1 MAPTSTWPRCQRR
14 STARSRNLVSPDPA
28 SVAKTAP
35 SGRVKRQNVSANI
48 GVMSFLPWP
57 ALGEQ
62 YELTLEAAGR
72 SVRAV
77 ITEVA
82 AAIRHLSVNG
92 VEITAGYDDDIPP
105 PFGCGIV
112 LVPWPNR
119 VRDGRWTHEGR
130 TLQLDITEPARGNAL
145 HGLLRNTPYQ
155 LIARTGCSVTLRAQV
170 FPQNGY
176 PFRLDTRV
184 RYTLV
189 PDGLRITHT
198 VRNVGSACA
207 PVAVGAHPFLAIGGV
222 PTDTLTLT
230 VSADHHVDVDDRL
243 NPVGVTPVEGTHWD
257 LREGRIVGTLTLDDA
272 WSGLTMTEGGSTHS
286 LSAPDGRTVTLW
298 ADEKF
303 GYVQVFITREFP
315 RQGELITAVAIEPMT
330 APADAFNSGEGL
342 RWIQPGDDWS
352 ASWAIRYHDRSHLKA
367 R

>member
-1 MAPTSTWPRCQRR
+1 MQFR
-14 STARSRNLVSPDPA
+14 
-28 SVAKTAP
+28 
-35 SGRVKRQNVSANI
+35 
-48 GVMSFLPWP
+48 PWP

-62 YELTLEAAGR
+62 YELTLQAAGR

-82 AAIRHLSVNG
+82 AAIRHLSVDD
-92 VEITAGYDDDIPP
+92 VEITAGYDGDIPP

-145 HGLLRNTPYQ
+145 HGLLRNTPYHLVQ
-155 LIARTGCSVTLRAQV
+155 RSGCSVTLGAHV

-176 PFRLDTRV
+176 PFRLDTTV

-189 PDGLRITHT
+189 PNGMQVAHS

-207 PVAVGAHPFLAIGGV
+207 PVAVGAHPFLAIGDV
-222 PTDTLTLT
+222 AADTLTLT
-230 VSADHHVDVDDRL
+230 VSADHHIDVDDRL
-243 NPVGVTPVEGTHWD
+243 NPVGVTPVQGTDWD
-257 LREGRIVGTLTLDDA
+257 LREGRLVETLHLDDA
-272 WSGLTMTEGGSTHS
+272 WSGLTKTGDGSTHW
-286 LSAPDGRTVTLW
+286 LSAPDGRTVSLW
-298 ADEKF
+298 ADEQF

-315 RQGELITAVAIEPMT
+315 RRGELITAVAIEPMT

-342 RWIQPGDDWS
+342 RWIQPGDRWS
-352 ASWAIRYHDRSHLKA
+352 MSWAIRYHDECDLKA

>member
-1 MAPTSTWPRCQRR
+1 MPFR
-14 STARSRNLVSPDPA
+14 
-28 SVAKTAP
+28 
-35 SGRVKRQNVSANI
+35 
-48 GVMSFLPWP
+48 PWP

-82 AAIRHLSVNG
+82 AATRHLSVDG

-105 PFGCGIV
+105 PFGSGIV

-119 VRDGRWTHEGR
+119 VRDGRWTHDGQ
-130 TLQLDITEPARGNAL
+130 TLQLDITEPRRGNAL
-145 HGLLRNTPYQ
+145 HGLLRNTAYR
-155 LIARTGCSVTLRAQV
+155 LVERSEFSVTLAAQV

-176 PFRLDTRV
+176 PFHLDTRV

-189 PDGLRITHT
+189 ADGMHITHT
-198 VRNVGSACA
+198 VGNVGSACA
-207 PVAVGAHPFLAIGGV
+207 PVAIGAHPFLSIGDV
-222 PTDTLTLT
+222 PADTLTLT
-230 VSADHHVDVDDRL
+230 VSADHHIDVDDRL
-243 NPVGVTPVEGTHWD
+243 NPVRLTPVQGTRWD
-257 LREGRIVGTLTLDDA
+257 LRQGKPVAALDLDDA
-272 WSGLTMTEGGSTHS
+272 WSGVTVTDGGSTHW
-286 LSAPDGRTVTLW
+286 LSAPDGRTVSLW
-298 ADEKF
+298 ADEQF

-315 RQGELITAVAIEPMT
+315 RRGELVTAIAIEPMT

-342 RWIQPGDDWS
+342 RWVEPGERWS
-352 ASWAIRYHDRSHLKA
+352 ASWAIRYHDLTA

>member
-1 MAPTSTWPRCQRR
+1 MPFR
-14 STARSRNLVSPDPA
+14 
-28 SVAKTAP
+28 
-35 SGRVKRQNVSANI
+35 
-48 GVMSFLPWP
+48 PWP

-62 YELTLEAAGR
+62 FELTLEVADR

-82 AAIRHLSVNG
+82 AAIRHLSVDG
-92 VEITAGYDDDIPP
+92 VELTASYDDDVPP

-130 TLQLDITEPARGNAL
+130 TLQLDITEPRLGNAL
-145 HGLLRNTPYQ
+145 HGLLRNTAYQ
-155 LIARTGCSVTLRAQV
+155 LAERSEDAICLRAQV

-176 PFRLDTRV
+176 PFRLDTQV
-184 RYTLV
+184 RYALV
-189 PDGLRITHT
+189 ADGLQVTHT

-207 PVAVGAHPFLAIGGV
+207 PVAVGAHPFLAIGDV

-230 VSADHHVDVDDRL
+230 VVADQHIDVDDRL
-243 NPVGVTPVEGTHWD
+243 NPIGVTPVQGTEWD
-257 LREGRIVGTLTLDDA
+257 LRKGKEVSTLNLDDA
-272 WSGLTMTEGGSTHS
+272 WSGLTIAGGGSTHW
-286 LSAPDGRTVTLW
+286 LSAPDGRTVSLW
-298 ADEKF
+298 ADEQF
-303 GYVQVFITREFP
+303 GYVQVYITREFP
-315 RQGELITAVAIEPMT
+315 RGGELITAVAIEPMT

-342 RWIQPGDDWS
+342 RWLQPGDYWS
-352 ASWAIRYHDRSHLKA
+352 MSWAIRYHDLKA

>member
-1 MAPTSTWPRCQRR
+1 MHFQ
-14 STARSRNLVSPDPA
+14 
-28 SVAKTAP
+28 
-35 SGRVKRQNVSANI
+35 
-48 GVMSFLPWP
+48 PWP

-62 YELTLEAAGR
+62 HELTLEAAGR

-82 AAIRHLSVNG
+82 AAIRHLSVDG
-92 VEITAGYDDDIPP
+92 VEITAGYGDEAPP

-119 VRDGRWTHEGR
+119 VRDGRWTHDAR

-145 HGLLRNTPYQ
+145 HGLLRNTSYQ
-155 LIARTGCSVTLRAQV
+155 VVDRTGCSMTLRAQV

-176 PFRLDTRV
+176 PFRLDTKV

-189 PDGLRITHT
+189 SDGMHVTHT

-207 PVAVGAHPFLAIGGV
+207 PVAVGAHPFLAIGDV

-230 VSADHHVDVDDRL
+230 VSADHHIDVDDRL
-243 NPVGVTPVEGTHWD
+243 NPIGVSSVQGTDWD
-257 LREGRIVGTLTLDDA
+257 LRDGRTVATLNLDDA
-272 WSGLTMTEGGSTHS
+272 WSGLTMDGGGSTHW
-286 LSAPDGRTVTLW
+286 LSAPDGRTVSLW
-298 ADEKF
+298 ADEQF

-315 RQGELITAVAIEPMT
+315 RRGELITAVAIEPMT

-342 RWIQPGDDWS
+342 RWIEPGDCWS
-352 ASWAIRYHDRSHLKA
+352 MSWAIRYRDEDHLKA

>member
-1 MAPTSTWPRCQRR
+1 MHFR
-14 STARSRNLVSPDPA
+14 
-28 SVAKTAP
+28 
-35 SGRVKRQNVSANI
+35 
-48 GVMSFLPWP
+48 PWP

-62 YELTLEAAGR
+62 YELTLKAAGR

-82 AAIRHLSVNG
+82 AAIRHLSVDG
-92 VEITAGYDDDIPP
+92 VEITAGYDDDAPP

-119 VRDGRWTHEGR
+119 VRDGRWTHDGR
-130 TLQLDITEPARGNAL
+130 TLQLDITEPAQGNAL
-145 HGLLRNTPYQ
+145 HGLLRNASYQ
-155 LIARTGCSVTLRAQV
+155 VVDRTGCSVTLRAQV

-176 PFRLDTRV
+176 PFRLDTKV

-189 PDGLRITHT
+189 SDGMHVTHT

-207 PVAVGAHPFLAIGGV
+207 PVAVGAHPFLAIGDV

-230 VSADHHVDVDDRL
+230 VSADHHIDVDDRL
-243 NPVGVTPVEGTHWD
+243 NPIGVSSVQGTDWD
-257 LREGRIVGTLTLDDA
+257 LRDGRMVATLDLDDA
-272 WSGLTMTEGGSTHS
+272 WSGLTMDGGGSTHW
-286 LSAPDGRTVTLW
+286 LSAPDGRTVSLW
-298 ADEKF
+298 ADEQF
-303 GYVQVFITREFP
+303 GCLQVFITREFP
-315 RQGELITAVAIEPMT
+315 RRGELITAVAIEPMT

-342 RWIQPGDDWS
+342 RWIEPGDCWS
-352 ASWAIRYHDRSHLKA
+352 MSWAIRYHDEGHLKA

>member
-1 MAPTSTWPRCQRR
+1 MP
-14 STARSRNLVSPDPA
+14 
-28 SVAKTAP
+28 
-35 SGRVKRQNVSANI
+35 
-48 GVMSFLPWP
+48 FLPRP

-62 YELTLEAAGR
+62 YELTLHAKGR

-82 AAIRHLSVNG
+82 AAIRHLSVDG
-92 VEITAGYDDDIPP
+92 VEIAAGYDDDTPP

-119 VRDGRWTHEGR
+119 VRDGRWTHDGQ
-130 TLQLDITEPARGNAL
+130 TLQLDITEPRLGNAL

-155 LIARTGCSVTLRAQV
+155 LVERTTGSLTLRAPV

-176 PFRLDTRV
+176 PFQLDTAV

-189 PDGLRITHT
+189 PDGMRVTHA
-198 VRNVGSACA
+198 VCNVGSTRA
-207 PVAVGAHPFLAIGGV
+207 PVAVGAHPFLAIGDV

-230 VSADHHVDVDDRL
+230 VSADRHIDVDDRL
-243 NPVGVTPVEGTHWD
+243 NPVGVASVQGTRWD
-257 LREGRIVGTLTLDDA
+257 LREGRLVGTLDLDDA
-272 WSGLTMTEGGSTHS
+272 WSGLTMKEGGSTHW
-286 LSAPDGRTVTLW
+286 LSAPDGRTVSLW
-298 ADEKF
+298 ADDQF

-315 RQGELITAVAIEPMT
+315 RRGESITAVAMEPMT

-342 RWIQPGDDWS
+342 RWIPPGDRWS
-352 ASWAIRYHDRSHLKA
+352 MSWAISYHDANHA
-367 R
+367 

>member
-1 MAPTSTWPRCQRR
+1 MQFR
-14 STARSRNLVSPDPA
+14 
-28 SVAKTAP
+28 
-35 SGRVKRQNVSANI
+35 
-48 GVMSFLPWP
+48 PWP

-82 AAIRHLSVNG
+82 AAIRHLSVDE

-112 LVPWPNR
+112 LMPWPNR
-119 VRDGRWTHEGR
+119 VRDGRWTYDGR

-145 HGLLRNTPYQ
+145 HGLLRNAPYQ
-155 LIARTGCSVTLRAQV
+155 LVARTACSMTLRAQI

-176 PFRLDTRV
+176 PFLLDTTV
-184 RYTLV
+184 CYTLV
-189 PDGLRITHT
+189 PDGLHVTHT

-207 PVAVGAHPFLAIGGV
+207 PVAVGAHPFLAIGDV
-222 PTDTLTLT
+222 AADTLTLT
-230 VSADHHVDVDDRL
+230 VSADHHIDVDDRL
-243 NPVGVTPVEGTHWD
+243 NPVGVTPVQGTDWD
-257 LREGRIVGTLTLDDA
+257 LREGRLVATLNLDDA
-272 WSGLTMTEGGSTHS
+272 WSGLTLSGGGSTHR
-286 LSAPDGRTVTLW
+286 LSAPDGRTVSLW
-298 ADEKF
+298 ADEQF

-315 RQGELITAVAIEPMT
+315 RRGGLITAVAIEPMT

-342 RWIQPGDDWS
+342 RWIQPGARWS
-352 ASWAIRYHDRSHLKA
+352 MSWAIRYHDECHLKA

>member
-1 MAPTSTWPRCQRR
+1 MPFR
-14 STARSRNLVSPDPA
+14 
-28 SVAKTAP
+28 
-35 SGRVKRQNVSANI
+35 
-48 GVMSFLPWP
+48 PWP

-62 YELTLEAAGR
+62 HELTLEAAGR

-82 AAIRHLSVNG
+82 AAIRHLSVDG
-92 VEITAGYDDDIPP
+92 VELTAGYDDDISP

-130 TLQLDITEPARGNAL
+130 TLQLDITEPRRGNAL
-145 HGLLRNTPYQ
+145 HGLLRDTPYQ
-155 LIARTGCSVTLRAQV
+155 LIERSEDAICLRAQV

-176 PFRLDTRV
+176 PFRLDTQV

-189 PDGLRITHT
+189 ADGMQITHT

-207 PVAVGAHPFLAIGGV
+207 PVAVGAHPFLAIGDA

-230 VSADHHVDVDDRL
+230 VSADHHIDVDDRL
-243 NPVGVTPVEGTHWD
+243 NPIGVTPVEGTEWD
-257 LREGRIVGTLTLDDA
+257 LRKGKVVSTLTLDDA
-272 WSGLTMTEGGSTHS
+272 WSGLTMTDGGSTHW
-286 LSAPDGRTVTLW
+286 LSAPDGRTVSLW
-298 ADEKF
+298 ADDQF

-315 RQGELITAVAIEPMT
+315 RRGELITAVAIEPMT
-330 APADAFNSGEGL
+330 SPADAFNSGEGL
-342 RWIQPGDDWS
+342 RWIEPGNCWS
-352 ASWAIRYHDRSHLKA
+352 VSWAIRYHDLKA

>member
-1 MAPTSTWPRCQRR
+1 VLRR
-14 STARSRNLVSPDPA
+14 
-28 SVAKTAP
+28 
-35 SGRVKRQNVSANI
+35 
-48 GVMSFLPWP
+48 WP

-62 YELTLEAAGR
+62 YELTLETAGR

-82 AAIRHLSVNG
+82 AAIRHLSVDG
-92 VEITAGYDDDIPP
+92 VEITAGYDEDIPP

-119 VRDGRWTHEGR
+119 VRDGQWTYRGQ

-155 LIARTGCSVTLRAQV
+155 LVERTESSVTLRAVV

-176 PFRLDTRV
+176 PFRLDTTV
-184 RYTLV
+184 CYTLGS
-189 PDGLRITHT
+189 DGLQVTHT

-207 PVAVGAHPFLAIGGV
+207 PVAVGAHPFLAIGDV
-222 PTDTLTLT
+222 PTETLTLT
-230 VSADHHVDVDDRL
+230 VAADRHIDVDDRL
-243 NPVGVTPVEGTHWD
+243 NPVSFTSVHGTDWD
-257 LREGRIVGTLTLDDA
+257 LREGRLVATLDLDDA
-272 WSGLTMTEGGSTHS
+272 WAVSTMTGGGSTHW
-286 LSAPDGRTVTLW
+286 LSAPDGRSVSLW
-298 ADEKF
+298 ADQQF

-315 RQGELITAVAIEPMT
+315 RAGGLITAVAIEPMT
-330 APADAFNSGEGL
+330 APADAFNNGQGL
-342 RWIQPGDDWS
+342 RWIDPGERWS
-352 ASWAIRYHDRSHLKA
+352 ASWAIRYHDSFKA

>member
-1 MAPTSTWPRCQRR
+1 VSFRPR
-14 STARSRNLVSPDPA
+14 
-28 SVAKTAP
+28 
-35 SGRVKRQNVSANI
+35 
-48 GVMSFLPWP
+48 P

-62 YELTLEAAGR
+62 HELTLDAAGR

-82 AAIRHLSVNG
+82 AALRHLSVDG
-92 VEITAGYDDDIPP
+92 VEITAGYDDGVPP
-105 PFGCGIV
+105 PFGSGIV

-119 VRDGRWTHEGR
+119 VRDGRWTHDGQ

-155 LIARTGCSVTLRAQV
+155 LVERTGCSVTLRAQV

-184 RYTLV
+184 RYALV
-189 PDGLRITHT
+189 ADGIRVTHT

-207 PVAVGAHPFLAIGGV
+207 PVAVGAHPFLAIGDV

-230 VSADHHVDVDDRL
+230 VSADRHIDVDDRL
-243 NPVGVTPVEGTHWD
+243 NPIGVTSVAGTEWD
-257 LREGRIVGTLTLDDA
+257 LREGRLVATLNLDDA
-272 WSGLTMTEGGSTHS
+272 WSGLTMAGGGSTHW
-286 LSAPDGRTVTLW
+286 LSAPDGRTVSLW
-298 ADEKF
+298 ADEQF
-303 GYVQVFITREFP
+303 GYLQVFITREFP
-315 RQGELITAVAIEPMT
+315 RVGELVTAVAIEPMT
-330 APADAFNSGEGL
+330 APADAFNSGQGL
-342 RWIQPGDDWS
+342 RWIEPGERWS
-352 ASWAIRYHDRSHLKA
+352 ASWAIRYSDGNHLTA